1 MTPPWPASGLVSG
14 KTQSHFK
21 THLSPGWV
29 ALYGQQPIELPSE
42 VSARD
47 KVTKNTVYSLPGFG
61 NLESRITEGWK
72 SLPCILQMRKQR
84 PWRRQDLPRTPQ
96 LVGTEQKLEARPLD
110 TRSAAQ
116 VSILVL
122 RCGLSR
128 NLSSAG
134 PHPGSMEKVFH
145 ASQGSPEV
153 DVTVPGGLGGEGQC
167 VLGPLL
173 LFLEKAT
180 APMCKG
186 GNWHPLSS
194 PAPLQ
199 PWWGFGSPPLP
210 RRGAGCA

>member
-47 KVTKNTVYSLPGFG
+47 KVTKNTVYNLPGFG

-110 TRSAAQ
+110 Q
-116 VSILVL
+116 VGSP
-122 RCGLSR
+122 SF
-128 NLSSAG
+128 
-134 PHPGSMEKVFH
+134 HPG
-145 ASQGSPEV
+145 P
-153 DVTVPGGLGGEGQC
+153 
-167 VLGPLL
+167 
-173 LFLEKAT
+173 
-180 APMCKG
+180 
-186 GNWHPLSS
+186 
-194 PAPLQ
+194 
-199 PWWGFGSPPLP
+199 
-210 RRGAGCA
+210 